1 MCILPDLIGFL
12 RRVIKW
18 MLLSGLYYVVFMHN
32 ATLVDNS
39 SIPKKVAIALISLDP
54 RTMKIAAVQIATVM
68 IRSAIIL

>member
-18 MLLSGLYYVVFMHN
+18 MELSGLYYVVFMHN

-39 SIPKKVAIALISLDP
+39 SIPKKVCKSRLLIGEEKGRGDVLIS
-54 RTMKIAAVQIATVM
+54 AF
-68 IRSAIIL
+68 